1 MAPYSHAMKKI
12 LVATLLSVFL
22 LSACGGGDAP
32 AAAETKPAPKKPRP
46 KNNAKAASNKDALAA
61 AEAASVARR
70 EAAELERKQGGILIV
85 GDNLSSGENL
95 SSDQSWPG
103 LLQRKLTRAESDV
116 SVVNVSISSNDA
128 AGGVSRIGWQLGK
141 YNPKLVVV
149 ALGSR
154 DFRFERDLGDVQ
166 KNLSSIIRT
175 AKANDAQV
183 LLIGASAPSSVP
195 EAYQSSAQLMYR
207 NLASQ
212 ENVLLVPDLMTP
224 LNRILAVNP
233 EFAANAQGSREIQ
246 PALVDHVWPTLQQ
259 AIKQAGLEENE
270 SADATESAPADQAAK
285 NKEAE

>member
-1 MAPYSHAMKKI
+1 MK
-12 LVATLLSVFL
+12 TLLIASFLSIFL

-32 AAAETKPAPKKPRP
+32 AAAETKATPKKPKP

-61 AEAASVARR
+61 AEAASIARR
-70 EAAELERKQGGILIV
+70 EAAELERQQGGILII

-103 LLQRKLTRAESDV
+103 LLQRKLVRAENDA
-116 SVVNVSISSNDA
+116 SVINVSISSNDA

-154 DFRFERDLGDVQ
+154 DFRFERDLAEVQ

-175 AKANDAQV
+175 AKASNAQV
-183 LLIGASAPSSVP
+183 LLVGASAPSSTP
-195 EAYQSSAQLMYR
+195 AEYQSSAQLMYR
-207 NLASQ
+207 TLASR
-212 ENVLLVPDLMTP
+212 ENVLLVPDLMAP
-224 LNRILAVNP
+224 LNRILAVDP

-246 PALVDHVWPTLQQ
+246 PAIVDHLWPTLQQ
-259 AIKQAGLEENE
+259 ALKQAGLEE
-270 SADATESAPADQAAK
+270 DAPADKSAS